1 LLVVLLMYALASN
14 SLRGCT
20 VVEPPIMIDAEDWFA
35 TGVAVGAVP
44 VGVAVGAGLVL
55 VHPKTSAL
63 TPIIAMVSKITTNFL
78 LYIRLFTLSAKFRQK
93 MLNIISISY
102 RAIYRLYKK

>member
-1 LLVVLLMYALASN
+1 MYALASN

-20 VVEPPIMIDAEDWFA
+20 VVEPPIKTDAEDWFA

-44 VGVAVGAGLVL
+44 VGVTVGDEL

-63 TPIIAMVSKITTNFL
+63 TLMIAIVSKITTNFL
-78 LYIRLFTLSAKFRQK
+78 LYIRLFTLPA
-93 MLNIISISY
+93 
-102 RAIYRLYKK
+102 